1 MKHHI
6 IIEIKAGF
14 VQSVYSTDA
23 DDIVTINDLD
33 TMCSADC
40 APVPTAMSKIYE
52 EV

>member
-6 IIEIKAGF
+6 IIEVKGGL
-14 VQSVYSTDA
+14 VQAVYSTDA
-23 DDIVTINDLD
+23 DDVVTINDLD
-33 TMCSADC
+33 TMSSANC